1 MAVREH
7 VVFYT
12 LEETHAE
19 DLRLAIKQEIG
30 LTPLHARS
38 WSHFLELRA
47 ERHIVGC
54 VFDLS
59 VGRRRER
66 NDARQEI
73 VRFREW
79 ASRTA
84 TPTLILTDEA
94 DFAER
99 DNPSVFW
106 AKFSQQS
113 SDWINEL
120 SSKLAGTY
128 TRHTE
133 SSVAFGVP
141 TTEEQAKNSFGPT
154 TSSILDLPHQRAL
167 TALVIGAFPL
177 REGLD
182 PYFATI
188 LHAATLDDVR
198 SHINASRPHAV
209 LLAGDHTDYQA
220 LLELLRFRLCE
231 AHTCVAIHAP
241 ADGYQPEI
249 SQAQSLIFH
258 QNTPW
263 KFVLEQVVFAAR
275 HAASKRKK
283 IFVVTDSP
291 SSEVISSLTKQT
303 WADWTIGPPRECLLQ
318 NPDTIVVLDDAA
330 DDLELENIRARATEE
345 SVPFYALGPKHTAF
359 PKNRFD
365 RSLHYSSLEE
375 LSYQLESEVVSTQ
388 LRTHIAHQD
397 QQTGSNHWLSFR
409 PNLASHLRRNRGR
422 GTSIVAVEIIGWE
435 SFSARPSQLQRVILR
450 QVVDHLWNFFGR
462 STTYRA
468 PLGRF
473 MIIANPLDQAREVAF
488 TQHLKTMRSQTIR
501 DDDGRGVY
509 VELKAAHLKVPPGEI
524 TIDVCEDAL
533 ARVLARLSYHSES
546 LLHAELDS
554 SRLVRAP
561 SYGEDES

>member
-7 VVFYT
+7 VLFYT

-113 SDWINEL
+113 SDWINQL

-141 TTEEQAKNSFGPT
+141 TTEEQAKNSLGPT

-249 SQAQSLIFH
+249 SQAQTLIFH

-275 HAASKRKK
+275 HAAAKRKK
-283 IFVVTDSP
+283 IFVVTNSP
-291 SSEVISSLTKQT
+291 ASEVISSLTEQT
-303 WADWTIGPPRECLLQ
+303 WADWTIGPPSECLLQ
-318 NPDTIVVLDDAA
+318 SPDTIVVLNDAA
-330 DDLELENIRARATEE
+330 GDHELETIRARATEE
-345 SVPFYALGPKHTAF
+345 SVPFFALGPKDTAF
-359 PKNRFD
+359 PKNTFD
-365 RSLHYSSLEE
+365 RSLHYSTLEE
-375 LSYQLESEVVSTQ
+375 LSYQLESEVISTE
-388 LRTHIAHQD
+388 LRTHIAQQD

-409 PNLASHLRRNRGR
+409 PNLASHLRRNRER
-422 GTSIVAVEIIGWE
+422 GTSIVAVEVIGWE
-435 SFSARPSQLQRVILR
+435 IFSTRPSQLKRVILR

-473 MIIANPLDQAREVAF
+473 MIISNPLDQAREVALS
-488 TQHLKTMRSQTIR
+488 QHLKSMRSHTIR
-501 DDDGRGVY
+501 DEDGRGVY
-509 VELKAAHLKVPPGEI
+509 VELKAAHLKVPPGQI
-524 TIDVCEDAL
+524 TIDFCEDAL
-533 ARVLARLSYHSES
+533 ARVLARLTHHSDA

-554 SRLVRAP
+554 SQLVRAP
-561 SYGEDES
+561 SYEEDES